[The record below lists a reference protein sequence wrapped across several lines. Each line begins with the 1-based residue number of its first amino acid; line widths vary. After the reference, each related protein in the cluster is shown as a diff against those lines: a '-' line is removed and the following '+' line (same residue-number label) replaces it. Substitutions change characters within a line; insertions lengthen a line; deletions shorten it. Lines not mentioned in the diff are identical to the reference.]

1 MTSEQALKMAKAKL
15 ECIER
20 QTSGKAELCN
30 NDCESCSLCYEQ
42 GNMGKQ
48 KEWLKMA
55 IKALEN
61 QCPSKGVDCED
72 CPANEPCEDA
82 ISRQAVDELSKEL
95 VHTTRDKADFL
106 CNFWEGLQK
115 LPPVTPTISKME
127 KVGKWIVDQDA
138 FSEING
144 YILKCHCS
152 ECNHKKDFYD
162 HKSITTPTLK
172 NVSNIYNFCPNC
184 GAKMEVEE

>member
-20 QTSGKAELCN
+20 KTSGKAELCS

-42 GNMGKQ
+42 GNMGEQ

-72 CPANEPCEDA
+72 CPANEP
-82 ISRQAVDELSKEL
+82 
-95 VHTTRDKADFL
+95 KA
-106 CNFWEGLQK
+106 
-115 LPPVTPTISKME
+115 
-127 KVGKWIVDQDA
+127 KVGKWITNGTQDSMIGEEYKCSICNEV
-138 FSEING
+138 F
-144 YILKCHCS
+144 IL
-152 ECNHKKDFYD
+152 D
-162 HKSITTPTLK
+162 H
-172 NVSNIYNFCPNC
+172 NFNYCPNC